1 MDAFTHIFSMKMD
14 REVRLLR
21 SMSYRKHSIKNG
33 KKNRR
38 EDRAMGLTVSQLPFS
53 VRTLCENTNPNNS
66 TQQIPNF
73 PFHRCGQEH
82 RGVK

>member
-1 MDAFTHIFSMKMD
+1 MDVFTHIFSMKMD

-21 SMSYRKHSIKNG
+21 SMSYRKHYIKNG
-33 KKNRR
+33 KRNWRG
-38 EDRAMGLTVSQLPFS
+38 DRTMGLTISQLPFS
-53 VRTLCENTNPNNS
+53 VRTLCENTNHNNS